1 MDVFDKLR
9 FKNDNSPVNSVMMR
23 DNPSPIHLFQ
33 KLTTN
38 NCSVP
43 SEQKMVKK
51 AALIAALESFANSLK
66 SISIDRSV
74 IDKCFNKI

>member
-38 NCSVP
+38 NCPVP

-74 IDKCFNKI
+74 IDKCFNKV